1 MDEMLDFLGKH
12 ELPKLTQAKIYIQII
27 KENMEEIENTFEKLT
42 LLMVAG
48 AGGFLWESYQ
58 CSKEHIISLLFKLS
72 E

>member
-48 AGGFLWESYQ
+48 AGGFL
-58 CSKEHIISLLFKLS
+58 
-72 E
+72 